1 MENPTRGLKVRDK
14 NLGDAHITW
23 MDGRMD
29 GWIDETN
36 SNAYISYGTKELAKL
51 FKCMFNII
59 LAISK
64 DIILHVMIL
73 PIQLMVIIFLS
84 YTPAAHEAMGH
95 SGSLLVT

>member
-1 MENPTRGLKVRDK
+1 MHG
-14 NLGDAHITW
+14 W
-23 MDGRMD
+23 MKTIVMP
-29 GWIDETN
+29 ILVN
-36 SNAYISYGTKELAKL
+36 GTKELAKL

-95 SGSLLVT
+95 SGSLLVTYKHVYIYLRIIDQVCTFSP